1 MENKCNHNCFDENNT
16 LIILSIFKYLGVLN
30 HKKTALCTCCKNN
43 IAISDDEYNNLL
55 LLQKKD

>member
-16 LIILSIFKYLGVLN
+16 LITLSIFKYLGVLN

-43 IAISDDEYNNLL
+43 IVISDDEYNNLL